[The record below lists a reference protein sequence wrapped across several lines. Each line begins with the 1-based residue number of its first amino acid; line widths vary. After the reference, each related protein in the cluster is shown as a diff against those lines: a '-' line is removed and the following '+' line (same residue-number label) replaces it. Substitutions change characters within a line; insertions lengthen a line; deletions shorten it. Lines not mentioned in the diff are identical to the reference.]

1 MLRRTAL
8 CAVLMT
14 IAAGLCFAQK
24 VESAKPEP
32 RFFRLD
38 LVLKEV
44 EDNHVT
50 NARTYSAVA
59 ASGSNSSVRT
69 GSKIPIRN
77 ASGELNYIDVG
88 VSIDYRRIVDL
99 GDMLSLELS
108 ADVSGPASADPIT
121 TETGKATVLRQN
133 RWSSTVFVP
142 FRKPTT
148 VFTSDD
154 VTSKRKLQVELT
166 ATPLQP

>member
-1 MLRRTAL
+1 MLKRTAFG
-8 CAVLMT
+8 AVLMT
-14 IAAGLCFAQK
+14 IAAGLCLAQK
-24 VESAKPEP
+24 VEPAKPEP

-38 LVLKEV
+38 LVLKEL
-44 EDNHVT
+44 EDNRVM
-50 NARTYSAVA
+50 NSRAYSAVA
-59 ASGSNSSVRT
+59 ASGSSSSVRT

-88 VSIDYRRIVDL
+88 VSIDYRQIRDL
-99 GDMLSLELS
+99 GDMLSLEIA
-108 ADVSGPASADPIT
+108 ADVSGPATAEPIT
-121 TETGKATVLRQN
+121 TESGKATVLRQN
-133 RWSSTVFVP
+133 RWSSVVFVP

-148 VFTSDD
+148 LFTSDD